1 MSGVGNLDLRVPI
14 GGLFAV
20 LGVML
25 AAYGAATNGDAAKYA
40 RSGGVNVNLWW
51 GLVLL
56 AVGIVFLLLARRG
69 RGGRAA
75 PGQTAAGREP
85 ERREE
90 VLGLEKGAR

>member
-1 MSGVGNLDLRVPI
+1 MSGAGNLDLRVPI
-14 GGLFAV
+14 GGLFVV

-25 AAYGAATNGDAAKYA
+25 AGYGAATNGDAARYA

-56 AVGIVFLLLARRG
+56 AVGLGFLALARRG
-69 RGGRAA
+69 RGRG
-75 PGQTAAGREP
+75 GTGDSAAGRET

-90 VLGLEKGAR
+90 VLGLEKGAH